1 MTSDKLFDF
10 PASLA
15 PFAHFFRQDV
25 EPWKWI
31 AEIKNALASLD
42 WSDYPTRMSTPHG
55 VFIKGKVYIHPTVIL
70 PPYAYIEGPAW
81 IGAKTE
87 IRPSAY
93 IRGNVIIGEGCVIG
107 NSCEFKNSL
116 ILDGAQIPH
125 FNYVG
130 DSILGNHSHLGAGAI
145 CANLR
150 IDKKNVNVTLEDGS
164 KVDSGLR
171 KIGAIMGDY
180 AEAGCNSVLEP
191 GAILGRR
198 SVVFSIPFKGYL
210 PDNCTAKSSSTI
222 TIDKRR
228 D

>member
-42 WSDYPTRMSTPHG
+42 WSDYPTRMSIPHG

-107 NSCEFKNSL
+107 CRPENFKDRAAWG
-116 ILDGAQIPH
+116 IAV
-125 FNYVG
+125 VG
-130 DSILGNHSHLGAGAI
+130 QGVHIGDFQTVLPRGIVSGN
-145 CANLR
+145 
-150 IDKKNVNVTLEDGS
+150 
-164 KVDSGLR
+164 
-171 KIGAIMGDY
+171 
-180 AEAGCNSVLEP
+180 
-191 GAILGRR
+191 
-198 SVVFSIPFKGYL
+198 L
-210 PDNCTAKSSSTI
+210 PEGVKA
-222 TIDKRR
+222 
-228 D
+228 